1 MRFLANENL
10 PLEAVETLQQMGI
23 DIASVGD
30 VCLGADDPE
39 VLAYAVQ
46 DDRILVT
53 FDKDFGE
60 LIFYSRET
68 PPPGIILLRFRLHS
82 PSFVAEILKTTLEQE
97 IDWRGHFSV
106 VTESRIR
113 VVPLLSPS

>member
-1 MRFLANENL
+1 MKFLANENV
-10 PLEAVETLQQMGI
+10 PLEAVEALQQMGI
-23 DIASVGD
+23 YIASVGD

-39 VLAYAVQ
+39 ILTYAVQ

-60 LIFYSRET
+60 LIFHSREM
-68 PPPGIILLRFRLHS
+68 PPPGIILLRLRLRS

-97 IDWRGHFSV
+97 IEWRGHFSV
-106 VTESRIR
+106 VTESHIR
-113 VVPLLSPS
+113 VVPLPGPI

>member
-1 MRFLANENL
+1 MRFLANENV
-10 PLEAVETLQQMGI
+10 PLEAVEALQQVGI

-30 VCLGADDPE
+30 ICLGADDPE
-39 VLAYAVQ
+39 ILVYAVQ

-68 PPPGIILLRFRLHS
+68 PPPGVILLRFRLRS
-82 PSFVAEILKTTLEQE
+82 PGFVAKALKTTLEQE
-97 IDWRGHFSV
+97 IEWRGHFSV

-113 VVPLLSPS
+113 VVPLPNPI